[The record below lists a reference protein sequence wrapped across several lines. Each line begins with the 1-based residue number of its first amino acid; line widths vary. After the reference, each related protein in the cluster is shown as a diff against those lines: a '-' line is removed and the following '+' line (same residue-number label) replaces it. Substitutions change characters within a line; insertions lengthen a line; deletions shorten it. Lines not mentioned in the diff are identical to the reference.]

1 MARSTHF
8 RSGWRANLLGALAT
22 GLVLGLPLP
31 APVFAQVSDT
41 QLRAANLARMKAEQ
55 LNGGLTNY
63 FPANCMYAQGGGRCM
78 VQSNANGY
86 LFQFLGGPPGWEGNK
101 QDATLQTKILIAPD
115 GRTVT
120 NVLYNGVPQ

>member
-1 MARSTHF
+1 MARSTPF
-8 RSGWRANLLGALAT
+8 RGGLRASLLG
-22 GLVLGLPLP
+22 GLFGSLVIGMPLVSPGL
-31 APVFAQVSDT
+31 AQVSDT

-55 LNGGLTNY
+55 LNGGLTQY
-63 FPANCMYAQGGGRCM
+63 FPANCMYAQGGGKCM

-101 QDATLQTKILIAPD
+101 QAATLQTKILIAPD

-120 NVLYNGVPQ
+120 SVLYNGVPQ

>member
-1 MARSTHF
+1 MARQKRF
-8 RSGWRANLLGALAT
+8 RDGLRARLLGGVLSS
-22 GLVLGLPLP
+22 LVFGISLV
-31 APVFAQVSDT
+31 APVLAQVSDT
-41 QLRAANLARMKAEQ
+41 QLRAANLARMKAEE
-55 LNGGLTNY
+55 LNGGLTKY
-63 FPANCMYAQGGGRCM
+63 FPANCMYAQGGGSCM

-101 QDATLQTKILIAPD
+101 QAATVQTKMLIAPD